1 MMRVQTKYNG
11 DTLLFIRQDGRTVDH
26 ASDFQYNGREYY
38 FLGGFYYDLEPS
50 LIDYIFGE

>member
-1 MMRVQTKYNG
+1 MTRIQTKYNG
-11 DTLLFIRQDGRTVDH
+11 DTLLFIRQDGRTIDH

-38 FLGGFYYDLEPS
+38 FLGGFYYGLEPS

>member
-1 MMRVQTKYNG
+1 MTRVQTQYNG
-11 DTLLFIRQDGRTVDH
+11 DTLLFIQQDGRVVDR
-26 ASDFQYNGREYY
+26 SSEIDYNGREYY